1 MAVDRDE
8 ALNLLRET
16 GLKATTQRL
25 AILSVI
31 MEEGEHPTAEEIH
44 ERLEDEHPTLSLSTV
59 YDTLARFG
67 ELGIVDPLHIGDG
80 VTRYEFHNDPHVNVV
95 CAECRSIVDVDSV
108 DIEPFLDRVQAQTD
122 YDVFDQQVELRG
134 RCEACSAADP

>member
-8 ALNLLRET
+8 ALDLLRDN

-25 AILSVI
+25 AILTVL
-31 MEEGEHPTAEEIH
+31 MEQGEHPTAEEIH
-44 ERLEDEHPTLSLSTV
+44 ERLADEHPTLSLSTV
-59 YDTLARFG
+59 YDTLARLG

-95 CAECRSIVDVDSV
+95 CSQCRSIVDVDSV
-108 DIEPFLDRVQAQTD
+108 ELEPFLERVQAETG
-122 YDVFDQQVELRG
+122 YDVYDQQLELRG
-134 RCEACSAADP
+134 RCQDCAGG